1 MRNII
6 FNFFSCSLFLRI
18 LIQKKYNIIDREMMN
33 NLVYNDWERK
43 ESLFREK
50 SDKENYQ
57 KQIEDLF
64 TQLKEEKI
72 NYKNY
77 YE

>member
-1 MRNII
+1 
-6 FNFFSCSLFLRI
+6 
-18 LIQKKYNIIDREMMN
+18 MMN